1 VNDMSETQSY
11 SEALQRLETIVA
23 ELERG
28 GTDLEATVRMFE
40 EGTALLKTCQS
51 HLDEAEGQL
60 KRLRLNDA
68 EAELEEPEA

>member
-1 VNDMSETQSY
+1 MSETQSY

-60 KRLRLNDA
+60 KCLRLNDA